1 MPHLKEYLKQILDH
15 EHILIEDL
23 KISFAKSFIV
33 GSSSGYFII
42 LDRSQ
47 IESAAEE
54 LALLAHESGH
64 YFTGSLYH
72 RDSPLLTKA
81 RCEYRANAWAIGI
94 LCPVNNLI
102 RAKGK
107 GCQTIHELA
116 EVLALTDQT
125 VRQALDF
132 YRCKGML

>member
-1 MPHLKEYLKQILDH
+1 MPHIKEYLEQILDQ

-23 KISFAKSFIV
+23 KISFAKSCIV
-33 GSSSGYFII
+33 GSSSGYFIF

-47 IESAAEE
+47 IQSAAEE
-54 LALLAHESGH
+54 SALLAHELGH

-81 RCEYRANAWAIGI
+81 RCESRANAWAVGI
-94 LCPVNNLI
+94 LCPVNSLI
-102 RAKGK
+102 MAIGK

-116 EVLALTDQT
+116 EALALTNQT
-125 VRQALDF
+125 VRQAIDL
-132 YRCKGML
+132 YQRKGML